1 MRKSTSC
8 LDIMMRLHVE
18 DLAGVKAAFESYGR
32 DGLDLEA
39 FVRIMVERL
48 VWTPSTVVD
57 LVYELVDLFGHI
69 VINGQGTMV
78 WEDFTSALIEAGM
91 ATGLDETHW
100 RDMKYEDNV
109 LFVDRTSRQPKHV
122 EYISEIR
129 KLIVFEGTRPVMQI
143 YDPTAI
149 LASEAAESSV
159 DDPGNAPTSL
169 PLTHEIHP
177 LAYTS
182 GYRRDQDAV
191 RSEHSP
197 VQAIKYLTTLD
208 ILAVSAGDLKLSFW
222 NCAIMFTSE
231 IPTPMELV
239 ATEHPQRILE
249 WAPKPSRLFT
259 VSIDN
264 RILVWTVIVKGNKKC
279 CVACTAILDKH
290 SDIVQGLLLV
300 NDDTLVSCSM
310 DSLIYIW
317 DPNTL
322 ECKST
327 RAGHKRGIRTLAKH
341 SSTVFVSAGFEM
353 DMLGWDVSG
362 LSIAPIFQLTGHM
375 APIVAIQIV
384 TGFDQAISLDEDG
397 WFKWWNLQNLI
408 STDDC
413 DRCLQTFRFGNDQY
427 PWKPTS
433 FTLFH
438 NGATIIACGYRVK
451 WVHRVRL
458 KSKSVASNTVL
469 YNDSSFTVLTSTD
482 KEIQVWDALTGALL
496 HVFRNVTKSDITQ
509 VVFDS
514 LQRKC
519 IVANQGGELFVLNA
533 ANGALLKTFPRHSN
547 QISCLVYCKEDTC
560 VLSASWDKSLRVY
573 DDMAT
578 NNPLLRSISDAHEND
593 IKCLAYSHSLSLVA
607 TGSNDGHIK
616 IWDFVYFLLEQQHHT
631 TSEVNCLVFV
641 EPFPVLVSGHENGD
655 VHVFTVRPAAIPQLL
670 FTFSSP
676 ASIVVL
682 QTYYDESGGDVVRE
696 GITTGRHVL
705 VGGDQAGML
714 RCWNLS
720 HVFEAGRVAATVE
733 QTLPS
738 SQDSYN
744 PRRRIHREGH
754 NAARL
759 DRHLHQLPPTH
770 QQETPQ
776 LSHAGAHL
784 IEVVA
789 EWKAH
794 LMGIRSMCVVA
805 ESPQV
810 IFTCSFDKSTKVWA
824 YGGECLGVLC
834 GDKEGPFWHLAVDT
848 DSVSERKLHF
858 AQALWGR
865 LKDHLQLTT
874 LQTPTTTPTTLSH
887 RAKNRR
893 KNQAVINLVEPPCID
908 TQPEPPTEKDRLFGQ
923 LRGEMTYKKPEIQ
936 LARERAWE
944 VEAAK
949 YQGRM
954 EKIFK
959 PKPSDILL
967 SSPVIPSIP
976 SSSFMESLDQDNWSD
991 TAKSTLTALPQLNST
1006 QLSQVPYDDKDNW
1019 KIDSKNRQKMIY
1031 NHLYTETCRTAKQLQ
1046 GKRQPKLMLEAIDVA
1061 PSAFLLQKLGPDKAT
1076 YRKPKALQHQSS
1088 TKALRRVDGLT
1099 PSPSLPAL
1107 RHTTART
1114 TSPPRKQLS
1123 APKYPPDKIPQ
1134 NQHMDEIERIIQH
1147 ATNGP
1152 ISGVN
1157 TANLASQTPLK
1168 VAPVHEKRQS
1178 SVLQRYTKL
1187 INDENLG
1194 KKTSKKQSGMK
1205 NSSKMARIEST
1216 DMSTKLVHNKAMVP
1230 DRKSRPI
1237 KGVGMM
1243 DTTKDQVQ
1251 SDQALLIRQTFGPYA
1266 KDSVYEVCKLFVDT
1280 DVDNSGS
1287 IETKEF
1293 VQRLIQAQGP
1303 EMKDDLEI
1311 LFDRMDHDHNGSL
1324 DMVEMLK
1331 VCLNTTL
1338 MGRDNKKIYLKCI
1351 DAVQMLFDRILI
1363 CIKTQDI
1370 YNIYI
1375 LRSLK

>member
-1 MRKSTSC
+1 
-8 LDIMMRLHVE
+8 MMRLHVE

-197 VQAIKYLTTLD
+197 VQVNAFAIKYLTTLD

-279 CVACTAILDKH
+279 SVACTAILDKH
-290 SDIVQGLLLV
+290 SDIVQDLLLV

-341 SSTVFVSAGFEM
+341 SSTVFV
-353 DMLGWDVSG
+353 
-362 LSIAPIFQLTGHM
+362 
-375 APIVAIQIV
+375 
-384 TGFDQAISLDEDG
+384 
-397 WFKWWNLQNLI
+397 
-408 STDDC
+408 
-413 DRCLQTFRFGNDQY
+413 Y

-519 IVANQGGELFVLNA
+519 IGGELFVLNA

-547 QISCLVYCKEDTC
+547 QISCLVYCKEDMC

-578 NNPLLRSISDAHEND
+578 NNPLLRSISDAHESD

-655 VHVFTVRPAAIPQLL
+655 VHVYTVRPAAIPQLL
-670 FTFSSP
+670 FTFSS
-676 ASIVVL
+676 
-682 QTYYDESGGDVVRE
+682 
-696 GITTGRHVL
+696 
-705 VGGDQAGML
+705 
-714 RCWNLS
+714 
-720 HVFEAGRVAATVE
+720 
-733 QTLPS
+733 
-738 SQDSYN
+738 
-744 PRRRIHREGH
+744 
-754 NAARL
+754 
-759 DRHLHQLPPTH
+759 
-770 QQETPQ
+770 
-776 LSHAGAHL
+776 
-784 IEVVA
+784 
-789 EWKAH
+789 
-794 LMGIRSMCVVA
+794 
-805 ESPQV
+805 
-810 IFTCSFDKSTKVWA
+810 TKVWA
-824 YGGECLGVLC
+824 YDGECLGVLC

-865 LKDHLQLTT
+865 LKDHLQLTA

-887 RAKNRR
+887 R
-893 KNQAVINLVEPPCID
+893 
-908 TQPEPPTEKDRLFGQ
+908 
-923 LRGEMTYKKPEIQ
+923 
-936 LARERAWE
+936 
-944 VEAAK
+944 
-949 YQGRM
+949 
-954 EKIFK
+954 
-959 PKPSDILL
+959 
-967 SSPVIPSIP
+967 
-976 SSSFMESLDQDNWSD
+976 
-991 TAKSTLTALPQLNST
+991 
-1006 QLSQVPYDDKDNW
+1006 
-1019 KIDSKNRQKMIY
+1019 
-1031 NHLYTETCRTAKQLQ
+1031 
-1046 GKRQPKLMLEAIDVA
+1046 
-1061 PSAFLLQKLGPDKAT
+1061 
-1076 YRKPKALQHQSS
+1076 
-1088 TKALRRVDGLT
+1088 
-1099 PSPSLPAL
+1099 
-1107 RHTTART
+1107 
-1114 TSPPRKQLS
+1114 
-1123 APKYPPDKIPQ
+1123 
-1134 NQHMDEIERIIQH
+1134 
-1147 ATNGP
+1147 
-1152 ISGVN
+1152 
-1157 TANLASQTPLK
+1157 
-1168 VAPVHEKRQS
+1168 
-1178 SVLQRYTKL
+1178 
-1187 INDENLG
+1187 
-1194 KKTSKKQSGMK
+1194 
-1205 NSSKMARIEST
+1205 
-1216 DMSTKLVHNKAMVP
+1216 
-1230 DRKSRPI
+1230 
-1237 KGVGMM
+1237 
-1243 DTTKDQVQ
+1243 
-1251 SDQALLIRQTFGPYA
+1251 
-1266 KDSVYEVCKLFVDT
+1266 
-1280 DVDNSGS
+1280 
-1287 IETKEF
+1287 
-1293 VQRLIQAQGP
+1293 
-1303 EMKDDLEI
+1303 
-1311 LFDRMDHDHNGSL
+1311 
-1324 DMVEMLK
+1324 
-1331 VCLNTTL
+1331 
-1338 MGRDNKKIYLKCI
+1338 
-1351 DAVQMLFDRILI
+1351 
-1363 CIKTQDI
+1363 
-1370 YNIYI
+1370 
-1375 LRSLK
+1375 

>member
-149 LASEAAESSV
+149 LASEAAESV

-197 VQAIKYLTTLD
+197 AIKYLTTLD

-279 CVACTAILDKH
+279 SAACTAILDKH
-290 SDIVQGLLLV
+290 SDIVQDLLLV

-310 DSLIYIW
+310 DSLLYIW

-341 SSTVFVSAGFEM
+341 SSTVFVSA
-353 DMLGWDVSG
+353 
-362 LSIAPIFQLTGHM
+362 
-375 APIVAIQIV
+375 
-384 TGFDQAISLDEDG
+384 
-397 WFKWWNLQNLI
+397 
-408 STDDC
+408 
-413 DRCLQTFRFGNDQY
+413 
-427 PWKPTS
+427 
-433 FTLFH
+433 
-438 NGATIIACGYRVK
+438 
-451 WVHRVRL
+451 
-458 KSKSVASNTVL
+458 
-469 YNDSSFTVLTSTD
+469 
-482 KEIQVWDALTGALL
+482 EIQVWDALTGALL

-519 IVANQGGELFVLNA
+519 IGGELFVLNA

-547 QISCLVYCKEDTC
+547 QISCLVYCKEDMC

-578 NNPLLRSISDAHEND
+578 NNPLLRSISDAHESD

-655 VHVFTVRPAAIPQLL
+655 VHVYTVRPAAIPQLL
-670 FTFSSP
+670 FTFSS
-676 ASIVVL
+676 
-682 QTYYDESGGDVVRE
+682 
-696 GITTGRHVL
+696 
-705 VGGDQAGML
+705 
-714 RCWNLS
+714 
-720 HVFEAGRVAATVE
+720 
-733 QTLPS
+733 
-738 SQDSYN
+738 
-744 PRRRIHREGH
+744 
-754 NAARL
+754 
-759 DRHLHQLPPTH
+759 
-770 QQETPQ
+770 
-776 LSHAGAHL
+776 
-784 IEVVA
+784 
-789 EWKAH
+789 
-794 LMGIRSMCVVA
+794 
-805 ESPQV
+805 
-810 IFTCSFDKSTKVWA
+810 TKVWA
-824 YGGECLGVLC
+824 YDGECLGVLC

-865 LKDHLQLTT
+865 LKDHLQLTA

-887 RAKNRR
+887 R
-893 KNQAVINLVEPPCID
+893 
-908 TQPEPPTEKDRLFGQ
+908 
-923 LRGEMTYKKPEIQ
+923 
-936 LARERAWE
+936 
-944 VEAAK
+944 
-949 YQGRM
+949 
-954 EKIFK
+954 
-959 PKPSDILL
+959 
-967 SSPVIPSIP
+967 
-976 SSSFMESLDQDNWSD
+976 
-991 TAKSTLTALPQLNST
+991 
-1006 QLSQVPYDDKDNW
+1006 
-1019 KIDSKNRQKMIY
+1019 
-1031 NHLYTETCRTAKQLQ
+1031 
-1046 GKRQPKLMLEAIDVA
+1046 
-1061 PSAFLLQKLGPDKAT
+1061 
-1076 YRKPKALQHQSS
+1076 
-1088 TKALRRVDGLT
+1088 
-1099 PSPSLPAL
+1099 
-1107 RHTTART
+1107 
-1114 TSPPRKQLS
+1114 
-1123 APKYPPDKIPQ
+1123 
-1134 NQHMDEIERIIQH
+1134 
-1147 ATNGP
+1147 
-1152 ISGVN
+1152 
-1157 TANLASQTPLK
+1157 
-1168 VAPVHEKRQS
+1168 
-1178 SVLQRYTKL
+1178 
-1187 INDENLG
+1187 
-1194 KKTSKKQSGMK
+1194 
-1205 NSSKMARIEST
+1205 
-1216 DMSTKLVHNKAMVP
+1216 
-1230 DRKSRPI
+1230 
-1237 KGVGMM
+1237 
-1243 DTTKDQVQ
+1243 
-1251 SDQALLIRQTFGPYA
+1251 
-1266 KDSVYEVCKLFVDT
+1266 
-1280 DVDNSGS
+1280 
-1287 IETKEF
+1287 
-1293 VQRLIQAQGP
+1293 
-1303 EMKDDLEI
+1303 
-1311 LFDRMDHDHNGSL
+1311 
-1324 DMVEMLK
+1324 
-1331 VCLNTTL
+1331 
-1338 MGRDNKKIYLKCI
+1338 
-1351 DAVQMLFDRILI
+1351 
-1363 CIKTQDI
+1363 
-1370 YNIYI
+1370 
-1375 LRSLK
+1375 